1 MGAAAT
7 VNFDLSEDQKLLQES
22 VRRYCR
28 EQIAPVIADHLE
40 RDELPLNVI
49 RGLASLGVFG
59 LPYPYEFGGGGAGM
73 TGFALA
79 LEEIAAVSP
88 SIAAIVFAHTSPTT
102 LIYLNGTEAQKRR
115 WLEPMAEGRFLGAIG
130 MTEPSGGSDVAA
142 LRTRADPDGDG
153 WILNGSKTF
162 ITNAGTALS
171 GVAVVAAR
179 TPRGLSSFIVPA
191 DAPGFE
197 VGRHLRKIGWRA
209 AETCEVFMN
218 GCRLPSDALLGKE
231 GDGHRQVLTAVT
243 YGRICVGAIA
253 VGLARACFE
262 LATAYAKERKA
273 FGRPIGQQQG
283 VAFKLVD
290 IAVAVDAARLLTL
303 RAAFLADEGRPFRT
317 EASMAKLFASEAAF
331 AAARDAI
338 QVHGA
343 YGVSREY
350 PVSWLLGE
358 AKVLEIVEGTSE
370 IQRGLLARL
379 LGITDQRD

>member
-1 MGAAAT
+1 M
-7 VNFDLSEDQKLLQES
+7 NFDLSDEQKLLQET

-28 EQIAPVIADHLE
+28 EQIAPVIARYLE
-40 RDELPLNVI
+40 HDELPVHAVK
-49 RGLASLGVFG
+49 GLAALGVFG
-59 LPYPYEFGGGGAGM
+59 LPYPAEYGGGGAGM

-88 SIAAIVFAHTSPTT
+88 SIAAVVFAHTSPAT

-115 WLEPMAEGRFLGAIG
+115 WLEPMTEGRFLGAIG

-142 LRTRADPDGDG
+142 LQTRAEPDGDG
-153 WILNGSKTF
+153 WVLNGSKTF
-162 ITNAGTALS
+162 ITNAGTSLS

-179 TPRGLSSFIVPA
+179 APGGISSFIVPQ
-191 DAPGFE
+191 DTPGFD
-197 VGRHLRKIGWRA
+197 VGRHLHKIGWRA

-218 GCRLPSDALLGKE
+218 DCRVPGDALLGKE
-231 GDGHRQVLTAVT
+231 GEGHRQVLTAVT

-253 VGLARACFE
+253 VGLARACFD
-262 LATAYAKERKA
+262 LATAYAKERQA
-273 FGRPIGQQQG
+273 FGRPIGNQQG
-283 VAFKLVD
+283 IAFKLVD
-290 IAVAVDAARLLTL
+290 IAVAIDAARLLTL
-303 RAAFLADEGRPFRT
+303 RAAALADSGRAFRV
-317 EASMAKLFASEAAF
+317 EASMAKLFATEAAF
-331 AAARDAI
+331 EAAHQAI

-379 LGITDQRD
+379 LGITEQRD

>member
-1 MGAAAT
+1 MGVAAA
-7 VNFDLSEDQKLLQES
+7 VNFDLTEDQKLLQET

-28 EQIAPVIADHLE
+28 DQIAPVIADHLE
-40 RDELPLNVI
+40 RDELPVKAI

-59 LPYPYEFGGGGAGM
+59 LPYPHEYGGGAAGM

-88 SIAAIVFAHTSPTT
+88 SIAAIVFAHTSPAT

-142 LRTRADPDGDG
+142 LRTRADPDGEG
-153 WILNGSKTF
+153 WIVNGSKTF

-171 GVAVVAAR
+171 GVAVIAAR
-179 TPRGLSSFIVPA
+179 TPGGLSSFIVPA
-191 DAPGFE
+191 DAPGFD

-218 GCRLPSDALLGKE
+218 DCRLPADALLGKE

-262 LATAYAKERKA
+262 LATAYARERSA

-290 IAVAVDAARLLTL
+290 IAVAIEAARLLTL
-303 RAAFLADEGRPFRT
+303 RAAFLADEGRPFRK

-331 AAARDAI
+331 AAAHDAI

-370 IQRGLLARL
+370 IQRSLLARL

>member
-1 MGAAAT
+1 M
-7 VNFDLSEDQKLLQES
+7 NFDLSPEQMLLQET
-22 VRRYCR
+22 VRHYCR
-28 EQIAPVIADHLE
+28 EQIAPTIAGYLE
-40 RDELPLNVI
+40 RDELPLKAI
-49 RGLASLGVFG
+49 HGLASLGVFG
-59 LPYPYEFGGGGAGM
+59 LPYPQEYGGGGAGM

-79 LEEIAAVSP
+79 LEEVAAVSP
-88 SIAAIVFAHTSPTT
+88 SIAAVVFAHTSPAT
-102 LIYLNGTEAQKRR
+102 LIYLNGTDEQKRR

-130 MTEPSGGSDVAA
+130 MTEPSGGSDVSAMH
-142 LRTRADPDGDG
+142 TRAEPHGDG

-162 ITNAGTALS
+162 ITNAGTSLS

-179 TPRGLSSFIVPA
+179 APGGISSFIVPA
-191 DAPGFE
+191 ETPGFD
-197 VGRHLRKIGWRA
+197 VGKHLHKIGWRA

-218 GCRLPSDALLGKE
+218 DCKLPADSLLGKE

-262 LATAYAKERKA
+262 LATAYSRERKA
-273 FGRPIGQQQG
+273 FGRPIADQQG

-290 IAVAVDAARLLTL
+290 IGVAIEAGRLLTL
-303 RAAFLADEGRPFRT
+303 RAAYLADEGRPFRR
-317 EASMAKLFASEAAF
+317 EASIAKLYATEAAF
-331 AAARDAI
+331 VAARDAI

-370 IQRGLLARL
+370 IQRTLLARL
-379 LGITDQRD
+379 LGITDHRD